1 VTALGDIESRLATR
15 WVRTLR
21 VLAWIAFALSAVA
34 LASTVVVQVLI
45 GLHPERA
52 DAQNSDGGVATSVFA
67 AAFFTFSLVGFLI
80 VRRRPPHAIGWLMI
94 GVGLCW
100 ILRGFFFDSCLV
112 WTLTVRPSSLPGAP
126 VVGALTFPLW
136 GPAVGLMGTFLIL
149 LFPDGR
155 LPSPRWR
162 PLAWVS
168 AAVVVLLYASDL
180 VWPGPVQQ
188 APVPNLRNPFAIDAL
203 TPVLP
208 ALSALVLVLVLALC
222 MVGSAVAA
230 VSRFRRSRG
239 EERLQLKWLAAA
251 GALVGFGYLVFTA
264 FSAYTALTGA
274 GPVPGWAELVLSVLI
289 LSFALIPLAIGAAVL
304 NHGLYG
310 IDRLISRTVS
320 YATITFML
328 LAVYV
333 VLVTL
338 VSRLTPSGSALA
350 VASSTLVVAALFQPL
365 RRRVQA
371 RVDRRFNR
379 GRYDAEL
386 TVAAYTGRLREQVD
400 LDTVSSELLRVVH
413 DTLQPAS
420 THLWLRSTHQGRE

>member
-1 VTALGDIESRLATR
+1 VIDLGAIESGPATR
-15 WVRTLR
+15 RVRTLR
-21 VLAWIAFALSAVA
+21 VLAWIAFAVSAVA
-34 LASTVVVQVLI
+34 LGSTTVVQVLI

-52 DAQNSDGGVATSVFA
+52 VAQNSDGVLGTIVFA

-80 VRRRPPHAIGWLMI
+80 VRRRPQHAVGWLMI

-100 ILRGFFFDSCLV
+100 ILRGFFFDSYLV

-126 VVGALTFPLW
+126 LVGALTYPLW

-168 AAVVVLLYASDL
+168 AVVVVLLYASDL

-188 APVPNLRNPFAIDAL
+188 APVPNLRNPFAMDAL

-208 ALSALVLVLVLALC
+208 ALSALVLVLALC

-239 EERLQLKWLAAA
+239 VERLQLKWLAAA
-251 GALVGFGYLVFTA
+251 GALVGCGYLVFTLV
-264 FSAYTALTGA
+264 SAYAALTGA
-274 GPVPGWAELVLSVLI
+274 GPVPGWLDLVFSVLI

-413 DTLQPAS
+413 ETLQPAS
-420 THLWLRSTHQGRE
+420 AQLWLRGPRD